1 MSSETAHTRW
11 SKLLHATLGVAVAVL
26 LLAMM
31 TLTSVDV
38 LGRYLF
44 NNPLTGA
51 FELTELMLAALI
63 FLGLPL
69 ATERDEHITVDL
81 TDAVLPHGVVKSQV
95 MVMNWLSAVAL
106 AVLAWQL
113 WLKAQSLAADGHI
126 TNTLEVPLAP
136 FGYLMALSCGLTAV
150 ILLVQGA
157 LVARALFTSQY
168 DRNA

>member
-1 MSSETAHTRW
+1 MSTETTNTLW
-11 SKLLHATLGVAVAVL
+11 SKLLHVTLGVAVAAL

-31 TLTSVDV
+31 TLTSIDV
-38 LGRYLF
+38 IGRYLF
-44 NNPLTGA
+44 NSPLTGA

-63 FLGLPL
+63 FMGLPL
-69 ATERDEHITVDL
+69 ATERDEHVTVDL
-81 TDAVLPHGVVKSQV
+81 TDAFLPHGVVKSQV
-95 MVMNWLSAVAL
+95 MVMNWLSAIVL

-136 FGYLMALSCGLTAV
+136 IGYLMALSCALTAA
-150 ILLVQGA
+150 ILLVQGV
-157 LVARALFTSQY
+157 LVARELFASQY